1 VELLNATRP
10 RHLLNGKRGLLLK
23 ITQIFGAQPVV
34 ASGNLVATAIKAN
47 GVAKRDV
54 DIERQRRVSFPNRA
68 LCQRLRVGRRIVS
81 LDKSVGGGVAGVPW
95 AALVI
100 SPDDL
105 GVQNEI
111 VARIQV
117 VEGE

>member
-1 VELLNATRP
+1 
-10 RHLLNGKRGLLLK
+10 
-23 ITQIFGAQPVV
+23 
-34 ASGNLVATAIKAN
+34 
-47 GVAKRDV
+47 
-54 DIERQRRVSFPNRA
+54 
-68 LCQRLRVGRRIVS
+68 VGRRIVS